1 MVGRRIRKAASLAAC
16 LPALS
21 LLPSPAQAG
30 VYSLVSIQVVESTM
44 LSLSLA
50 SPCLLLSYDKNGNR
64 TSQTINTSTSG
75 SAAWGAGTFG
85 CFVWDE

>member
-1 MVGRRIRKAASLAAC
+1 MKRRFRNAANLAA
-16 LPALS
+16 
-21 LLPSPAQAG
+21 LLAVFTLVPSPAQAG
-30 VYSLVSIQVVESTM
+30 IYSLASAQVVQSTA
-44 LSLSLA
+44 LWLNLA

-64 TSQTINTSTSG
+64 TSQTINNSTSG